1 MNEPYEQ
8 NTTRISKAIFPNT
21 LNANETLFG
30 GLIMQWMDE
39 AAYIAATRF
48 TKQRMFTLTVSDIN
62 FLKAVEPN
70 TIVEVIAKVVK
81 SSPVKL
87 TVQVDLN
94 AEEMYGTGNF
104 KAAEAQFTMV
114 ALNEN
119 NKPQRLQLQTDK
131 AVAFEN

>member
-81 SSPVKL
+81 SSTVKL

-94 AEEMYGTGNF
+94 AEEMYGTENF

>member
-94 AEEMYGTGNF
+94 AEEMYGTENF